1 DATNVGKI
9 DMTVFYGDR
18 VYIMEFKVVEL
29 DGEGKAL
36 GQLKEKRYW
45 EKYANGST
53 KIYLLGIEFS
63 RESRNIVGFDVEEVR

>member
-1 DATNVGKI
+1 DVTSTGRI

-29 DGEGKAL
+29 EGEEKAIS
-36 GQLKEKRYW
+36 QLKEKRYW
-45 EKYANGST
+45 DKYANGSRMV
-53 KIYLLGIEFS
+53 YLLGIEFS